1 MSDMTAAAP
10 GYTLTA
16 RMLHWVIAALVLL
29 MVPLGIVIANEW
41 GGPAQQFLYNLHKSI
56 GATLIP
62 LVLVRLLYR
71 LNNPPPPLPD
81 DILPI
86 QQFAA
91 HATHWA
97 LYVLILAQPI
107 VGYIMTSAYPAPV
120 PFFGLFNLPAI
131 WPANR
136 ALSEQLSVVHLYM
149 GLAIAAIAADPHRRR
164 AFHHFVRKDRVL
176 MRMISG

>member
-1 MSDMTAAAP
+1 MTDITADAP

-16 RMLHWVIAALVLL
+16 RVLHWVVAVLVLL

-62 LVLVRLLYR
+62 LVIIRLLYR
-71 LNNPPPPLPD
+71 LGHPAPPLPD
-81 DILPI
+81 DIPAI
-86 QQFAA
+86 QQLAA
-91 HATHWA
+91 HASHWA
-97 LYVLILAQPI
+97 LYALLLVQPI

-120 PFFGLFNLPAI
+120 PFFGLFNLPPI
-131 WPANR
+131 WPEDR
-136 ALSEQLSVVHLYM
+136 ALSEQLSVVHLYV
-149 GLAIAAIAADPHRRR
+149 GLAIGAIAAVHIS
-164 AFHHFVRKDRVL
+164 AALFHHFVRKDRVL